1 MEINSELLKL
11 GIFDER
17 MPLTKVIRVGVN
29 CGDNTFSKLGIKA
42 EPEYNSVLLQELLL
56 SLTKEIIKEMDSTE
70 EFLDVMG
77 LSSFDSTEKLWRFLV
92 ENRFD
97 FIMCPSGI
105 GNIIQQSILFK
116 YDDYKSG
123 NMLTFYKLGKI
134 GDTSVYVDTIKKFD
148 DKIIIC
154 GKSNSFKFN
163 YRIDAPVPIVQE
175 QSLKTRITSTLNYG
189 IILDK
194 NRFIN
199 LHFVNEYNPKY
210 VQINR
215 DKKIDELL

>member
-1 MEINSELLKL
+1 METNSELLKL
-11 GIFDER
+11 GIFDEN
-17 MPLTKVIRVGVN
+17 MPLTKVMQVAVN
-29 CGDNTFSKLGIKA
+29 CGDETFSKMGISA
-42 EPEYNSVLLQELLL
+42 ESQYNSVLLKELLM
-56 SLTKEIIKEMDSTE
+56 SLNKEIIKEMNSTE

-77 LSSFDSTEKLWRFLV
+77 LSDFDSSDKLWRFLV

-97 FIMCPSGI
+97 FIICPSGI
-105 GNIIQQSILFK
+105 GTIIQNSLLFK
-116 YDDYKSG
+116 YDNYQPG

-134 GDTSVYVDTIKKFD
+134 GDISVYVDTIKKFD
-148 DKIIIC
+148 DKTIIC

-163 YRIDAPVPIVQE
+163 YKIDDPVVLV
-175 QSLKTRITSTLNYG
+175 SDTFSKKFVSKLKYEL
-189 IILDK
+189 ILDK

-199 LHFVNEYNPKY
+199 LHFVNEFNPKY